1 MHKLL
6 FLLFLVPF
14 IITLHAQSAL
24 QIQGKAYQVLSS
36 DADKFNGELT
46 RPQFAPFPSQI
57 ISFERHF
64 GNRSFLYIYDLGGK
78 SLTEVRTI
86 SPKAGVKLSLEDSL
100 RFENIYSEALS
111 WRPGLDAQD
120 RQWFAFVSNGAFDNA
135 DIYLG
140 FAGGTTYIRLTVDE
154 AADRMPHWSPDGN
167 AIAFVSRR
175 TGTKDIF
182 LIEEVNKIISDE
194 NRNPDNLKLRQL
206 TRSPAEE
213 TDISWNPNPNA
224 FLLAFSQKVNFPG
237 REVPTYQIKVLD
249 ILRSENNIYDVT
261 DDPLAN
267 FTRPLWDPQTG
278 SKLLFVGK
286 GLLEDETTNLY
297 LSELEW
303 NENGQLKNK
312 DLEGYK
318 TEIFHNIYLVGTPAL
333 WLAGGEAI
341 LCQKNLPEQNYPIYS
356 VNVTRRLENKEHSVY
371 YFEKL
376 HSAYPYISEY
386 AARKNNFM
394 FINRESN
401 IFKIYL
407 AQIYGDDIIPY
418 KLPEYSMN
426 YPVSRGVTVTNISS
440 EPEVVKTTVSTADTE
455 ERQVAPKSNAIKY
468 IFAGGAV
475 AAGVVTY
482 FLVANSNDE
491 NITTKGVII
500 GLPPSL
506 P

>member
-1 MHKLL
+1 MRKLL
-6 FLLFLVPF
+6 FLLFLFPF
-14 IITLHAQSAL
+14 SITIHAQSAL
-24 QIQGKAYQVLSS
+24 QIQGKAYDVFSS
-36 DADKFNGELT
+36 DPDNFPGILT
-46 RPQFAPFPSQI
+46 APQFAPFPSQI

-64 GNRSFLYIYDLGGK
+64 EDRSFSYIYDIAAK

-86 SPKAGVKLSLEDSL
+86 TPKAGIKISLEDSL
-100 RFENIYSEALS
+100 RFQNIYSEALS
-111 WRPGLDAQD
+111 WRPGLDAQE

-140 FAGGTTYIRLTVDE
+140 FAGGTTYIRLTIDE
-154 AADRMPHWSPDGN
+154 AADRTPHWSPDGN

-175 TGTKDIF
+175 TGVKDIF

-194 NRNPDNLKLRQL
+194 NRNPDNFKLRQL
-206 TRSPAEE
+206 THSPAEE
-213 TDISWNPNPNA
+213 TDLNWNPNPKA
-224 FLLAFSQKVNFPG
+224 FLIAFSQKVTFPG
-237 REVPTYQIKVLD
+237 REVPTFQIKVLD
-249 ILRSENNIYDVT
+249 VLRNENNIYDVT

-278 SKLLFVGK
+278 GKLLFAGK
-286 GLLEDETTNLY
+286 GLLEDETANLY

-303 NENGQLKNK
+303 NEDGQLKNR

-318 TEIFHNIYLVGTPAL
+318 TEIFHNAYLIGTPAL

-356 VNVTRRLENKEHSVY
+356 VNITRRLENKEHSVY

-376 HSAYPYISEY
+376 HSEYPYILEY

-394 FINRESN
+394 FINQESN
-401 IFKIYL
+401 AFKVYL

-418 KLPEYSMN
+418 KLPEYTLN
-426 YPVSRGVTVTNISS
+426 YPASRGVAVTEVST
-440 EPEVVKTTVSTADTE
+440 EPEFVEPVSTETPE
-455 ERQVAPKSNAIKY
+455 IEQVPGKSNTIKY
-468 IFAGGAV
+468 ILAGGAV
-475 AAGVVTY
+475 AAGVATY
-482 FLVANSNDE
+482 FLVANSN
-491 NITTKGVII
+491 NGNVTTKGVII